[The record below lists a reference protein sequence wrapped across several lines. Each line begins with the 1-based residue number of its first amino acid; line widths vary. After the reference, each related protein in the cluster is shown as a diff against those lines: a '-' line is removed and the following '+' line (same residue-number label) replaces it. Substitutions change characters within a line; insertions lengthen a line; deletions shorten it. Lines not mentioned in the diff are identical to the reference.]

1 MVENKNSFKPFLL
14 VAIAL
19 VLVLFT
25 QYIPEGT
32 KIFFYETKE
41 VDFFSDVRIDE
52 EETLLIDEFPD
63 NMTVSAGVMSFL
75 NNPLS
80 TSFVN
85 TLAYFPPSEKIGG
98 NTQML
103 KKFTEALTQSKTKKI
118 RIAHFGDSVIEGDLI
133 SADLRKN
140 LQSKY
145 SGHGV
150 GFVAINSMDI
160 AFRTTT
166 KLSYSDNWKFG
177 AVFAQNPD
185 KLPVGINGAVSYTNG
200 GSWVQYE
207 VTNLYGIKHFVNA
220 KLYYQSDAGGQI
232 SISVNNGAEKSF
244 TLKGSKKIEELDF
257 NLTGRNKSL
266 KINVP
271 NGTKGNFYG
280 VSFEEN
286 TGIYVDN
293 FPLRGNSGIA
303 LRDIQESMLKDFSK
317 YLDYDLI
324 VLNFGLNMLDQDTK
338 DLSWYIA
345 AMNKNIAT
353 LKAAFPE
360 AGILIIGVQDKGI
373 KKGSK
378 FVTDPAVI
386 KVLDA
391 QKKIAEQSNVPFW
404 NLYEAMGG
412 EGAMAKWVAE
422 NKASKDYTHL
432 NTEGAREVANLISKA
447 LEDLKN

>member
-1 MVENKNSFKPFLL
+1 MAATNNNSFKPFF
-14 VAIAL
+14 L
-19 VLVLFT
+19 VLMAVTVVLFT

-52 EETLLIDEFPD
+52 EETSRLQVKNPEVL
-63 NMTVSAGVMSFL
+63 TAGFASLFFRGAGSSFL
-75 NNPLS
+75 
-80 TSFVN
+80 N
-85 TLAYFPPSEKIGG
+85 TLAYFPPAEKISG

-103 KKFTEALTQSKTKKI
+103 KKFADALGQSKTKKI
-118 RIAHFGDSVIEGDLI
+118 RIAHFGDSGIEGDLI
-133 SADLRKN
+133 TADIRKN

-145 SGHGV
+145 GGHGV

-177 AVFAQNPD
+177 SIFGQNPE
-185 KLPVGINGAVSYTNG
+185 KLPVGLNGAVSYTSG
-200 GSWVQYE
+200 GSWVKYE
-207 VTNLYGIKHFVNA
+207 VTNLYGIKHFTNA

-232 SISVNNGAEKSF
+232 TVSVNNGTAKSF

-257 NLTGRNKSL
+257 SLSGRNKSL
-266 KINVP
+266 NITVP

-293 FPLRGNSGIA
+293 FPLRGNSGIS
-303 LRDIQESMLKDFSK
+303 LRDVPETMFKDFSK
-317 YLDYDLI
+317 HLDYDLI

-338 DLSWYIA
+338 DLSWYIT

-353 LKAAFPE
+353 LKSAFPE
-360 AGILIIGVQDKGI
+360 AGILVIGVQDKAI

-378 FVTDPAVI
+378 FITDPAVL
-386 KVLDA
+386 KVLAA
-391 QKKIAEQSNVPFW
+391 QKKIAEESNVAFW
-404 NLYEAMGG
+404 SLYEAMGG

-432 NTEGAREVANLISKA
+432 NTEGAREVATLLSDA
-447 LEDLKN
+447 LNELNK

>member
-1 MVENKNSFKPFLL
+1 MSAENNNTFKPFVL
-14 VAIAL
+14 VLMAL
-19 VLVLFT
+19 ILVLFT

-32 KIFFYETKE
+32 KILFYETKE
-41 VDFFSDVRIDE
+41 VDFFSDVRVEE
-52 EETLLIDEFPD
+52 EETSFINESVQNLQIAGFP
-63 NMTVSAGVMSFL
+63 
-75 NNPLS
+75 
-80 TSFVN
+80 SFVIN
-85 TLAYFPPSEKIGG
+85 ADKSSLFNSVLYFPPTENITG

-103 KKFTEALTQSKTKKI
+103 KKFASALAQSKSKKI

-140 LQSKY
+140 LQAKY
-145 SGHGV
+145 GGLGV

-177 AVFAQNPD
+177 SVFGQNSD

-207 VTNLYGIKHFVNA
+207 VTNLYGVKHFTNA
-220 KLYYQSDAGGQI
+220 KLYYQSDNGGKITI
-232 SISVNNGAEKSF
+232 SANNGAEKTF
-244 TLKGSKKIEELDF
+244 TLKGSKKVEELDF
-257 NLTGRNKSL
+257 NLSGRNKSL
-266 KINVP
+266 KINIP

-280 VSFEEN
+280 VSLEEN

-293 FPLRGNSGIA
+293 FPFRGNSGIS
-303 LRDIQESMLKDFSK
+303 LRDIPESMFKDFSK
-317 YLDYDLI
+317 HLDYDLI
-324 VLNFGLNMLDQDTK
+324 ILNFGLNMLEQDTK
-338 DLSWYIA
+338 DLGWYIT

-353 LKAAFPE
+353 IKSAFPE
-360 AGILIIGVQDKGI
+360 AGIVIIGVQDKAI
-373 KKGSK
+373 KKGAK
-378 FVTDPAVI
+378 FVTDPSVK
-386 KVLDA
+386 KVLEA
-391 QKKIAEQSNVPFW
+391 QMKIVEESNVAFW

-432 NTEGAREVANLISKA
+432 NTEGAREVATLLSNALIG
-447 LEDLKN
+447 LNQ